1 MFTELKDLF
10 TQDHGSF
17 SKNLQFDTLVIFIV
31 VIIVFTSFFNNNY
44 GFVIILIVF
53 AIYIANTY
61 VSIQNDK
68 TNDFNSITMIKLQS
82 LQSKVYDHIKK
93 KMSQNNNNKQI
104 TLKQSDIQDLY
115 KKNDLDSLYIDANL
129 IHFLHSIIKLADY
142 NSDIFYLLLKGTN
155 NILRIKKDIDMFYES
170 NKQYPENISELFETA
185 LLLRSNTINNLHDF
199 IYTIPKIS
207 VMYKYLSDSVNR
219 YSVLISRVTDS
230 IYISYKD
237 NMKLQGINTNTR
249 FISYNITKPYE
260 SSKNHPI
267 ILHQGNK
274 QPIPF
279 YI

>member
-68 TNDFNSITMIKLQS
+68 TNDFNSVTMVKLQS
-82 LQSKVYDHIKK
+82 LQSKVYEHIRK
-93 KMSQNNNNKQI
+93 KMSQNNNNKFA
-104 TLKQSDIQDLY
+104 LKQSDVQDLY
-115 KKNDLDSLYIDANL
+115 KKNELDSLYIDANL
-129 IHFLHSIIKLADY
+129 IHFLYSIIKLDDY
-142 NSDIFYLLLKGTN
+142 NSDIFFLLLKGTN

-170 NKQYPENISELFETA
+170 NKRYPENISELFESA
-185 LLLRSNTINNLHDF
+185 LILRSNTINNLHDF

-207 VMYKYLSDSVNR
+207 VMYKYLSDSVDR
-219 YSVLISRVTDS
+219 YSVLISRITDS
-230 IYISYKD
+230 IYASYQD

-249 FISYNITKPYE
+249 FISYNTTKPYE

-274 QPIPF
+274 QIPF

>member
-1 MFTELKDLF
+1 MFTEIKDLF

-17 SKNLQFDTLVIFIV
+17 SKNLQFNTLVIFIA
-31 VIIVFTSFFNNNY
+31 VIIFFTNFFNNNY

-68 TNDFNSITMIKLQS
+68 TNDFNSVTMVKLQS
-82 LQSKVYDHIKK
+82 LQSKVYDHIRNKI
-93 KMSQNNNNKQI
+93 KMSQNNKELS
-104 TLKQSDIQDLY
+104 LKQTDIQDLY
-115 KKNDLDSLYIDANL
+115 KKNELDSLYIDANL
-129 IHFLHSIIKLADY
+129 IHFLYSIIKLADY
-142 NSDIFYLLLKGTN
+142 NPDVFYLLLKGTN

-207 VMYKYLSDSVNR
+207 VMYKYLSDSVDR

-230 IYISYKD
+230 IYASYQD
-237 NMKLQGINTNTR
+237 NIKLQGINTNTR
-249 FISYNITKPYE
+249 FISYNTTKPYE

-267 ILHQGNK
+267 VLHKGNK
-274 QPIPF
+274 QIPF

>member
-1 MFTELKDLF
+1 MFTEIKDLF

-17 SKNLQFDTLVIFIV
+17 SKNLQFNTLVVFIA
-31 VIIVFTSFFNNNY
+31 VIIFFTNFFNNNY
-44 GFVIILIVF
+44 GFVIIRIVF
-53 AIYIANTY
+53 AIYVANTY

-68 TNDFNSITMIKLQS
+68 TNDFNSVTMVKLQS
-82 LQSKVYDHIKK
+82 LQSKVYDHIRNKIR
-93 KMSQNNNNKQI
+93 MSQNNKELS
-104 TLKQSDIQDLY
+104 LKQSDIQDLY
-115 KKNDLDSLYIDANL
+115 KKNELDSLYIDANL

-142 NSDIFYLLLKGTN
+142 NPDIFYLLLKGTN

-207 VMYKYLSDSVNR
+207 VMYKYLSDSVDR

-230 IYISYKD
+230 IYASYQD

-249 FISYNITKPYE
+249 FISYNTTKPYE

-267 ILHQGNK
+267 VLHKENK
-274 QPIPF
+274 PIPF